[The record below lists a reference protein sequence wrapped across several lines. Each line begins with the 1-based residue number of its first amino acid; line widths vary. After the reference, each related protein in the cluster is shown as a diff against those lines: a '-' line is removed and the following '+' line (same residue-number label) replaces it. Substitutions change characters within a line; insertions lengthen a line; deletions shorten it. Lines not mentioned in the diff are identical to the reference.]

1 MSPDGVDPELPL
13 CWARTLV
20 DDARPFVINSRATPV
35 TYAPLLQDRVDLTLN
50 PLVSLNRAATF
61 GVEIDAENGA
71 DLARPYET
79 LARLFLSE
87 PIRLRSGR
95 PGHVHVLVSVYDKTD
110 LRTRLERQ
118 VRTDRALGHPI
129 TQLTAVRLPGSQKTP
144 ASLPYQLADPLVSWE
159 DALAALRRPLPSDHL
174 VWTGDLAKFR
184 HSKRSGMLMAIYV
197 DLRRRGYTGDQIF
210 QLRKEPGFAKLFEKV
225 TTRSPAAVESWHL
238 RQIERAES
246 WLARPPVRPILL
258 RRMTQRLRDPIRGRT
273 GLVDRFVELAHY
285 HAAILANNDRALYDI
300 SVRQLAVWAGVSR
313 ETAWTATRR
322 LITQLRI
329 GRVSLPRNRGTTQY
343 VIPVSKSEQ
352 MTQLGTASSLDS
364 WCDLDVPNQVDSPLL
379 ALMGADAFRIRSGIG
394 KGPLWLFA
402 NLDPATPRVCHGR
415 NEARWICRLDRL
427 GMVVATPEGG
437 WLRGPVDLVEIAGR
451 LGVAGR
457 GAAQQTQFQRERRSW
472 RAYRHERRT
481 S

>member
-1 MSPDGVDPELPL
+1 MSPDSVDPELPL

-71 DLARPYET
+71 DLARPYEI

-87 PIRLRSGR
+87 PILLRSGR

-110 LRTRLERQ
+110 LRTRLEQQ
-118 VRTDRALGHPI
+118 VRTDRALARPI
-129 TQLTAVRLPGSQKTP
+129 TQLTAVRLPGSQKSP
-144 ASLPYQLADPLVSWE
+144 ASPPYQLADPLVSWD
-159 DALAALRRPLPSDHL
+159 DALAALRRPLPGDHL

-210 QLRKEPGFAKLFEKV
+210 QLRKEPGFAKLLEKV

-238 RQIERAES
+238 RHVEKAET
-246 WLARPPVRPILL
+246 WLARPQVRQILL
-258 RRMTQRLRDPIRGRT
+258 RRMTQRLREPIRGRT

-285 HAAILANNDRALYDI
+285 HAAILANSDRALYDV

-329 GRVSLPRNRGTTQY
+329 GRVSPPRNRGTTLY
-343 VIPVSKSEQ
+343 VLPVSKAEQ

-379 ALMGADAFRIRSGIG
+379 TLMGADAFRIRSGIG

-402 NLDPATPRVCHGR
+402 NLDPASPRACHRR
-415 NEARWICRLDRL
+415 NEARWISHLDRL
-427 GMVVATPEGG
+427 GMVIETPEGG

-457 GAAQQTQFQRERRSW
+457 GAAQQAQFQRERLSW
-472 RAYRHERRT
+472 RAYRRERRA